1 MNEQSRRRLLL
12 IPALL
17 IAVGGLGFLAYG
29 NIGENLVYFWEAKDI
44 AEAGDDAV
52 GATIRLG
59 GLVATDSVVWKPET
73 QELDFTVTDS
83 EGAYTVPVH
92 AKAAPPQMFREGIGV
107 VVEGTM
113 TTGGTFETDRVMV
126 KHSNE
131 YKAPV
136 EGVDS
141 KALYTTLEEE
151 F

>member
-1 MNEQSRRRLLL
+1 MNEQTRRRLLL
-12 IPALL
+12 LPAILVAL
-17 IAVGGLGFLAYG
+17 GGLGFLAYG
-29 NIGENLVYFWEAKDI
+29 NIGDNLVYFWEAKDI
-44 AEAGDDAV
+44 VQAGDDAV

-59 GLVATDSVVWKPET
+59 GLVAANSVVWTPES

-83 EGAYTVPVH
+83 TGAYTVPVH
-92 AKAAPPQMFREGIGV
+92 ARAAPPQMFREGIGV

-113 TTGGTFETDRVMV
+113 TPHGTFETERVMV

-131 YKAPV
+131 YKAPE

-141 KALYTTLEEE
+141 KELYQTLEEE

>member
-1 MNEQSRRRLLL
+1 MKDSVRRRLLIVPVL
-12 IPALL
+12 LVAL
-17 IAVGGLGFLAYG
+17 AGLGLLAYG

-44 AEAGDDAV
+44 VEAGDDAV

-59 GLVATDSVVWKPET
+59 GLVQAGSIAWKPDE
-73 QELDFTVTDS
+73 QELHFVVTD
-83 EGAYTVPVH
+83 GTNTYTVPVH

-113 TTGGTFETDRVMV
+113 SSAGVFETERLMI

-131 YKAPV
+131 YKAPE

-141 KALYTTLEEE
+141 KELYETLAEEL
-151 F
+151 

>member
-12 IPALL
+12 IPAVVVALS
-17 IAVGGLGFLAYG
+17 GLGFLAYG
-29 NIGENLVYFWEAKDI
+29 NIGDNLVYFWEAKDI
-44 AEAGDDAV
+44 AAAGDDAI

-59 GLVATDSVVWKPET
+59 GLVAADSVVWKPET
-73 QELDFTVTDS
+73 QELDFVVTDAD
-83 EGAYTVPVH
+83 GDHTVPVH

-113 TTGGTFETDRVMV
+113 TSAGTFETDRVMV

-136 EGVDS
+136 EGTDS
-141 KALYTTLEEE
+141 KELYTTLEEE